1 MTQLSGFYTIFFKRT
16 DKYDNKYYAVPK
28 SLFDKVEQV
37 CEDLQLKNGCISP
50 FQPEPDGKTFYYLK
64 TKSTLPENRNRVYI
78 SFKPYDANL
87 SGRYIYAKFD
97 LNKIEEEL

>member
-50 FQPEPDGKTFYYLK
+50 FQPEPDGKTFFTSRPRALCLK
-64 TKSTLPENRNRVYI
+64 IVIGYI
-78 SFKPYDANL
+78 FPSSRTMPICRAGIFMPSL
-87 SGRYIYAKFD
+87 I
-97 LNKIEEEL
+97 